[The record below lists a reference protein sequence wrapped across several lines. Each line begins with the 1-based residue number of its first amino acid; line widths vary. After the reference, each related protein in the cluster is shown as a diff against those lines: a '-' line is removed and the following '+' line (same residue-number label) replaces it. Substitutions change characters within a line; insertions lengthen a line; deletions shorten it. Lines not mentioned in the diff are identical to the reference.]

1 MNHQG
6 QTNTVIKVN
15 YAKKIQLL
23 PVLNGWSFL
32 FTYIGI
38 INPRNIAM
46 PRTVVFLDDDSDT
59 T

>member
-1 MNHQG
+1 MNQG
-6 QTNTVIKVN
+6 QTIKVIKVN
-15 YAKKIQLL
+15 YVKKIQLL

-38 INPRNIAM
+38 IRPRNIDM
-46 PRTVVFLDDDSDT
+46 PRTVVFLDDESDT